1 MFVIEGDNYERQ
13 AEISCGVDCF
23 NRENRHI
30 SKCIIITGMSGG
42 GKSTALK
49 VLEDIGFYTID
60 NIPPAILPQII
71 DMLGTHEAAVNM
83 GVAVVIDVRGG
94 TLLGDFEDV
103 IKALKSELSLVKV
116 IFLDASDEILIRRYE
131 TTRRRHPLGVDLP
144 LSEMILKERTMVA
157 PVREL
162 ADVVINTSH
171 LSIQELKEAI
181 LRSIGVIDVEP
192 SVIITSFGYKYG
204 IPSDSDYVLDVRFLE
219 NPFYCPQL
227 RDLTGVEPE
236 VQEYLLSFRE
246 TVVFYDESLRLIK
259 LILPLYRRTGKPQ
272 VHITIGC
279 TGGRHRSVAYAEWLA
294 RQLSA
299 DGEKCIV
306 RHRDI
311 GKDKEKIGDVVAG

>member
-131 TTRRRHPLGVDLP
+131 TTRRRHPLGVSLP
-144 LSEMILKERTMVA
+144 LSEMILKERMMVA

-259 LILPLYRRTGKPQ
+259 LILPLYRKTGKPQ

>member
-71 DMLGTHEAAVNM
+71 DMLGSHEAAVNM
-83 GVAVVIDVRGG
+83 GIAVVMDVRGG
-94 TLLGDFEDV
+94 TLLGDFEGV
-103 IKALKSELSLVKV
+103 IKALKNKLSLVKV

-157 PVREL
+157 PV
-162 ADVVINTSH
+162 
-171 LSIQELKEAI
+171 
-181 LRSIGVIDVEP
+181 
-192 SVIITSFGYKYG
+192 
-204 IPSDSDYVLDVRFLE
+204 
-219 NPFYCPQL
+219 
-227 RDLTGVEPE
+227 
-236 VQEYLLSFRE
+236 
-246 TVVFYDESLRLIK
+246 
-259 LILPLYRRTGKPQ
+259 
-272 VHITIGC
+272 
-279 TGGRHRSVAYAEWLA
+279 
-294 RQLSA
+294 
-299 DGEKCIV
+299 
-306 RHRDI
+306 
-311 GKDKEKIGDVVAG
+311 